1 MDRVGLERMQTDI
14 LILGS
19 GGAGLFA
26 ALHAEAANPEL
37 DITVATK
44 GLLGKC
50 GCTRMV
56 QGGYNVALHPG
67 DSVERHFMDTIEG
80 GKWLPHQELAWTLV
94 TKAVERVREL
104 ENEIGCFFDRN
115 SDGTLHGKAFAG
127 QSFDRTVHKGDLTGI
142 EIINR
147 LMEQVWARPGV
158 RRLEEHRALAL
169 IPSRGGGSVAGVLL
183 ADVRTGELRFVQAQA
198 VLLATGGGPTMY
210 RYHTPSGDKSMDGI
224 AMALR
229 AGLPLR
235 DMEMVQFHP
244 TGLLAGPETRMTGTV
259 LEEGLRGAGGH
270 LLDGGKRRFMADYD
284 PKLERAT
291 RDVVSR
297 AIYAEIKAG
306 RTTRYGG
313 VYLSMAHL
321 GPEKVAKEF
330 KGMVERCADCG
341 FDLAGGL
348 VEVVPTAHYFMGG
361 LVGNPDTSTAWPGLF
376 VAGEDA
382 SGMHGANR
390 LGGNGVANSTVFGG
404 IAGDAMPRWI
414 AANPGHRTP
423 DEGVLAAE
431 FSRALHPF
439 AQRSG
444 DLNALRERLLDL
456 MWDDVGVIRDAA
468 KLDRA
473 AEKLSDLEAELM
485 ETGIPDTGR
494 VFNLTWHDWLNLRS
508 LVETSRVIALAAKRR
523 ENSRGA
529 HFRSD
534 FPEPGDLLTS
544 RFTVVRQQSGKL
556 DILDQPVLFT
566 RVRPG
571 ETLLETMA
579 AE

>member
-1 MDRVGLERMQTDI
+1 MTLERLNTDV

-26 ALHAEAANPEL
+26 ALHALKADPDL
-37 DITVATK
+37 DITVASK

-56 QGGYNVALHPG
+56 QGGYNAAMNPG

-94 TKAVERVREL
+94 STAVERVREL

-115 SDGTLHGKAFAG
+115 ADGTLHGKAFAG
-127 QSFDRTVHKGDLTGI
+127 QTFDRTVHKGDLTGI

-147 LMEQVWARPGV
+147 LMEQVWARPI
-158 RRLEEHRALAL
+158 RRLEEHRAVAL
-169 IPSRGGGSVAGVLL
+169 IPAKGGGVAGVLMI
-183 ADVRTGELRFVQAQA
+183 DVRTGDFRFIAAQA

-210 RYHTPSGDKSMDGI
+210 RYHTPSGDKSMDGL

-229 AGLPLR
+229 LGLPLR

-244 TGLLAGPETRMTGTV
+244 TGLLAGPDTRMTGTV

-270 LLDGGKRRFMADYD
+270 LLNGAMHRFMVDYD
-284 PKLERAT
+284 DKLERAT

-297 AIYAEIKAG
+297 AIYAEMKDG
-306 RTTRYGG
+306 RTTPNGG
-313 VYLSMAHL
+313 VYIKMGHL
-321 GPEKVAKEF
+321 GPAKVAKEF
-330 KGMVERCADCG
+330 KGMVDRCRDCG

-361 LVGNPDTSTAWPGLF
+361 VVCQADTTTDWPGLF

-404 IAGDAMPRWI
+404 IAGDVMPRWI
-414 AANPGHRTP
+414 AANPGHRPP
-423 DEGVLAAE
+423 DEHVLEQEIA
-431 FSRALHPF
+431 RALHPF
-439 AQRSG
+439 TRKPG
-444 DLNALRERLLDL
+444 NLNDLREKLLDA
-456 MWDDVGVIRDAA
+456 MWDDVGVVRDREG
-468 KLDRA
+468 LDRGLLA
-473 AEKLSDLEAELM
+473 LDAIEAEILA
-485 ETGIPDTGR
+485 TGVSGESR

-508 LVETSRVIALAAKRR
+508 LVEVSRVIALAALKR

-534 FPEPGDLLTS
+534 FPDPGELMTS
-544 RFTVVRQQSGKL
+544 WFTVARQTAGAIEISE
-556 DILDQPVLFT
+556 QPVAFT
-566 RVRPG
+566 HVRPG
-571 ETLLETMA
+571 ETLLQDKVA